1 MRIRAAW
8 IGKSKHPAACAWTE
22 EYLTRLQGFARRA
35 TVAGEELAGRDPQAK
50 LLERAQGARLWLCD
64 PGGRTFTSPEFAK
77 FLEREAAA
85 AGNREIVIAVGGADG
100 FSAPI
105 QAAAAGKLSLG
116 ALTLSHELAR
126 VVLLEQLYRALA
138 ILSGHPYPH

>member
-8 IGKSKHPAACAWTE
+8 IGKTKHSATRAWTD
-22 EYLTRLQGFARRA
+22 EYLGRLRGFSRWAA
-35 TVAGEELAGRDPQAK
+35 VTGEELAGREPQAK
-50 LLERAQGARLWLCD
+50 LLERAESTRLWLCD
-64 PGGRTFTSPEFAK
+64 PSGRSFTSPDFAR

-85 AGNREIVIAVGGADG
+85 AGNGGLVIAVGGADG
-100 FSAPI
+100 FSAPV

-116 ALTLSHELAR
+116 TLTFSHELAR
-126 VVLLEQLYRALA
+126 VILLEQLYRALA